1 MLLPHPQLLYT
12 ETVVIAERCNLE
24 TQYSAAFKEKKKRKQ
39 KGRKLLEIPRSS
51 LTRLAETREKK
62 GGKYTNKKK
71 KTSRE
76 GKGSEATGGKHIGC
90 WRCTQLACKSRNRG
104 AAPFPTPT
112 ICRSMDLFPSH
123 PPYNMSSTIAR
134 KCVCTKK
141 NKKTFYMPLWRLLDV
156 VLFPFPLSSIWRIAA
171 NLVNSNRHQLPTFP
185 SCAVLPTQVPTAA
198 KDVCYIGLR
207 TDASSNFKEGSV

>member
-141 NKKTFYMPLWRLLDV
+141 KKKNLLHAVMTITRRGTFSLSVVEYM
-156 VLFPFPLSSIWRIAA
+156 A
-171 NLVNSNRHQLPTFP
+171 N
-185 SCAVLPTQVPTAA
+185 C
-198 KDVCYIGLR
+198 C
-207 TDASSNFKEGSV
+207 